1 MPYVI
6 RDSDGQIIA
15 VHAIQSDQAQERLPV
30 DDPGLRA
37 FIAETG
43 DSANLQNV
51 LIASDLEM
59 VRVLEDLIAVLIDKR
74 IIMLTDLPQAAQR
87 KLARRYE
94 LRSRLNDLGGYEL
107 RSRLND
113 LGGIVA
119 EQEEIM
125 LP

>member
-6 RDSDGQIIA
+6 RDGDGQIVA
-15 VHAIQSDQAQERLPV
+15 VHAIQSEQAQERLAA
-30 DDPGLRA
+30 DDPGLRE
-37 FIAETG
+37 FIAATG
-43 DSANLQNV
+43 DSASLQSV
-51 LIASDLEM
+51 LLASDLEL

-74 IIMLTDLPQAAQR
+74 IIMLTDLPEAAQR

-94 LRSRLNDLGGYEL
+94 LRSQ
-107 RSRLND
+107 LND
-113 LGGIVA
+113 LGGIVG

>member
-6 RDSDGQIIA
+6 RDSDGHIIA
-15 VHAIQSDQAQERLPV
+15 VHAVQSEQALELLPA
-30 DDPGLRA
+30 DDPGLRE

-43 DSANLQNV
+43 DSVNLQNV

-94 LRSRLNDLGGYEL
+94 LRSRLNDLGG
-107 RSRLND
+107 
-113 LGGIVA
+113 IVA

>member
-6 RDSDGQIIA
+6 RDGDGQIVA
-15 VHAIQSDQAQERLPV
+15 VHAIQSEQAQERLAA
-30 DDPGLRA
+30 DDPGLRE
-37 FIAETG
+37 FIAATG
-43 DSANLQNV
+43 DPASLQSV
-51 LIASDLEM
+51 LLASDLEL

-74 IIMLTDLPQAAQR
+74 IIMLTDLPEAAQR

-94 LRSRLNDLGGYEL
+94 LRSQ
-107 RSRLND
+107 LND
-113 LGGIVA
+113 LGGIVG

>member
-6 RDSDGQIIA
+6 RDGDGQIVA
-15 VHAIQSDQAQERLPV
+15 VHAIQSEQAKERLQA
-30 DDPGLRA
+30 DDAELRE
-37 FIAETG
+37 FIAATG

-51 LIASDLEM
+51 LLASDLEL

-74 IIMLTDLPQAAQR
+74 IIMLTDLPQAAQG

-94 LRSRLNDLGGYEL
+94 LRSRF
-107 RSRLND
+107 ND
-113 LGGIVA
+113 LGGIVG
-119 EQEEIM
+119 EHDEIM

>member
-1 MPYVI
+1 MPYVT

-15 VHAIQSDQAQERLPV
+15 VHAIQSEQAQEQLPA
-30 DDPGLRA
+30 DDPGLRL
-37 FIAETG
+37 FIAATG
-43 DSANLQNV
+43 DTTNLQSV
-51 LIASDLEM
+51 LVASDLEL

-94 LRSRLNDLGGYEL
+94 LRSRLNDLGG
-107 RSRLND
+107 
-113 LGGIVA
+113 IVA
-119 EQEEIM
+119 EQDEIM

>member
-15 VHAIQSDQAQERLPV
+15 VHANQSEQAQERLPA
-30 DDPGLRA
+30 DDPGLRE
-37 FIAETG
+37 FIAATG
-43 DSANLQNV
+43 DSGALQSV
-51 LIASDLEM
+51 LVASDLEL

-94 LRSRLNDLGGYEL
+94 LRSRLNDLG
-107 RSRLND
+107 S
-113 LGGIVA
+113 IVA

>member
-1 MPYVI
+1 MPYVT
-6 RDSDGQIIA
+6 RGSDGQIVA
-15 VHAIQSDQAQERLPV
+15 VHAVQSEQRDELLAA
-30 DDPGLRA
+30 DDAELRE
-37 FIAETG
+37 FIAATS

-51 LIASDLEM
+51 LLASDLEL

-94 LRSRLNDLGGYEL
+94 LRSRF
-107 RSRLND
+107 ND

>member
-15 VHAIQSDQAQERLPV
+15 VHAIQNDQAQERLPA
-30 DDPGLRA
+30 DDPGLRE
-37 FIAETG
+37 FIAKTG
-43 DSANLQNV
+43 DSTNLQSA
-51 LIASDLEM
+51 LLSSDLEL
-59 VRVLEDLIAVLIDKR
+59 VRVLEDLISVLIDKR
-74 IIMLTDLPQAAQR
+74 IIMLTDLPQEAQK
-87 KLARRYE
+87 KLSRRYE
-94 LRSRLNDLGGYEL
+94 LRG
-107 RSRLND
+107 RLND

>member
-1 MPYVI
+1 MPYVT
-6 RDSDGQIIA
+6 RDGDGQIIA
-15 VHAIQSDQAQERLPV
+15 VHAVQSEQAEERLQSDDAE
-30 DDPGLRA
+30 LRE
-37 FIAETG
+37 FIATTS
-43 DSANLQNV
+43 DSTNLQNV
-51 LIASDLEM
+51 LLASDLEL

-74 IIMLTDLPQAAQR
+74 IIMLTDLPQSAQR

-94 LRSRLNDLGGYEL
+94 LRSRF
-107 RSRLND
+107 ND

>member
-6 RDSDGQIIA
+6 RDADGQIVA
-15 VHAIQSDQAQERLPV
+15 VHAIQSAKAEERLQA
-30 DDPGLRA
+30 DDAELRE
-37 FIAETG
+37 FIAATS

-51 LIASDLEM
+51 LLASDLEL

-94 LRSRLNDLGGYEL
+94 LRSRLNDLG
-107 RSRLND
+107 S
-113 LGGIVA
+113 IVA
-119 EQEEIM
+119 EQDEIM